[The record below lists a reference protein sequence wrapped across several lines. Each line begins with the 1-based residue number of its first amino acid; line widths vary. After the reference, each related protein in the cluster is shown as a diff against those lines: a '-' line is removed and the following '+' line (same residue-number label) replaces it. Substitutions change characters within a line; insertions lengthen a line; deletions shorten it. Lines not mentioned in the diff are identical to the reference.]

1 MRYGQMSAAAVKRL
15 TVPRLDG
22 GLNQSGAAHRIAD
35 NQLADG
41 VNLWWQE
48 GALRTRP
55 GFQTGL
61 TPWRPA
67 GEGVTRLFSR
77 EDGSDREMRERQ
89 PVRRFVERRGLAG
102 GAASYVV
109 GTLYADGTVR
119 TSGAVT
125 LTGPDS
131 GPFANDHGLVV
142 DWWEA
147 PLVFFGCGKVYR
159 LEAGS
164 LTDIGGEIPIP
175 RLLIGGRGVPSPSSE
190 PVIQTGVGESRNLL
204 TPKFRAVYTTDGKC
218 SAFYLP
224 LQGLDNAPVTAAL
237 TLAAGTVTHTVPAGA
252 SAGGLGADGYRL
264 HLDRARGCVW
274 FTDAAGNAAMPPFRQ
289 ANNLDITASKAD
301 ETGRDR
307 IFGMTFSTWFGGDPT
322 NMGGGTRLFLGG
334 NPRCPG
340 RVYWSQF
347 NTPLYFPEYN
357 YSVVGR
363 EDELVTAFGH
373 QGDNLVLFK
382 EREVYAV
389 NYVQRPLDA
398 EKITD
403 LTTLGAYFP
412 VTQLHSSI
420 GCGAPGTVT
429 LCGGRLV
436 WADRGRVYMLSGV
449 DAYSRANV
457 RKLSAPV
464 EKALAAFAPADWREA
479 SAGVYAG
486 RYVLLVGGSFFLLP
500 AEEGVLRRLA
510 GTAGETAAQSLLNW
524 SRWEPPE
531 GARPLWLTA
540 REESAALLAEA
551 ALPGGAVALGMCL
564 DGDDDR
570 VPLTV
575 DGETVERPVAWLA
588 ATKAF
593 DCGAPDRR
601 KAFLSVR
608 AGLVVDNL
616 RPAMAAYVTED
627 GVCPDPVLLPPEGG
641 WLRRIPG
648 AARARRLGLRLEGT
662 GTVEIDGVTLLYRL
676 LG

>member
-1 MRYGQMSAAAVKRL
+1 MRYGEMNGAAVKRL

-55 GFQTGL
+55 GFQTGPA
-61 TPWRPA
+61 PWRPA

-77 EDGSDREMRERQ
+77 EDGSDREMGERQ

-109 GTLYADGTVR
+109 GTLRADGTVH

-125 LTGPDS
+125 LTGPAS

-347 NTPLYFPEYN
+347 NNPLYFPEYN

-403 LTTLGAYFP
+403 LTTLGASFP
-412 VTQLHSSI
+412 VTQLHSAI
-420 GCGAPGTVT
+420 GCGAP
-429 LCGGRLV
+429 
-436 WADRGRVYMLSGV
+436 
-449 DAYSRANV
+449 
-457 RKLSAPV
+457 
-464 EKALAAFAPADWREA
+464 
-479 SAGVYAG
+479 
-486 RYVLLVGGSFFLLP
+486 
-500 AEEGVLRRLA
+500 
-510 GTAGETAAQSLLNW
+510 
-524 SRWEPPE
+524 
-531 GARPLWLTA
+531 
-540 REESAALLAEA
+540 
-551 ALPGGAVALGMCL
+551 
-564 DGDDDR
+564 
-570 VPLTV
+570 
-575 DGETVERPVAWLA
+575 
-588 ATKAF
+588 
-593 DCGAPDRR
+593 
-601 KAFLSVR
+601 
-608 AGLVVDNL
+608 
-616 RPAMAAYVTED
+616 
-627 GVCPDPVLLPPEGG
+627 
-641 WLRRIPG
+641 
-648 AARARRLGLRLEGT
+648 GT

>member
-55 GFQTGL
+55 GFQTGP

-252 SAGGLGADGYRL
+252 SAGGLGADG
-264 HLDRARGCVW
+264 
-274 FTDAAGNAAMPPFRQ
+274 
-289 ANNLDITASKAD
+289 
-301 ETGRDR
+301 
-307 IFGMTFSTWFGGDPT
+307 
-322 NMGGGTRLFLGG
+322 
-334 NPRCPG
+334 
-340 RVYWSQF
+340 
-347 NTPLYFPEYN
+347 
-357 YSVVGR
+357 
-363 EDELVTAFGH
+363 
-373 QGDNLVLFK
+373 
-382 EREVYAV
+382 
-389 NYVQRPLDA
+389 
-398 EKITD
+398 
-403 LTTLGAYFP
+403 
-412 VTQLHSSI
+412 
-420 GCGAPGTVT
+420 
-429 LCGGRLV
+429 
-436 WADRGRVYMLSGV
+436 
-449 DAYSRANV
+449 
-457 RKLSAPV
+457 
-464 EKALAAFAPADWREA
+464 
-479 SAGVYAG
+479 
-486 RYVLLVGGSFFLLP
+486 
-500 AEEGVLRRLA
+500 
-510 GTAGETAAQSLLNW
+510 
-524 SRWEPPE
+524 
-531 GARPLWLTA
+531 
-540 REESAALLAEA
+540 
-551 ALPGGAVALGMCL
+551 
-564 DGDDDR
+564 
-570 VPLTV
+570 
-575 DGETVERPVAWLA
+575 
-588 ATKAF
+588 
-593 DCGAPDRR
+593 
-601 KAFLSVR
+601 
-608 AGLVVDNL
+608 
-616 RPAMAAYVTED
+616 
-627 GVCPDPVLLPPEGG
+627 
-641 WLRRIPG
+641 
-648 AARARRLGLRLEGT
+648 
-662 GTVEIDGVTLLYRL
+662 
-676 LG
+676 